1 MGRYVTANIS
11 TEGGA
16 GAPAR
21 AWSNIGIVGRSTGDA
36 TINTLYQLNSARE
49 AKALFG
55 SDSALYQS
63 CLILFDSGASTVFAV
78 PAEVTAQT
86 QETFDG
92 DDLTTEFELTGG
104 IPAQPLDSVVVGG
117 TPLVEGTDFEVDYGN
132 AKVIFGT
139 APVTGTDNIEIDFS
153 LHTSTQFED
162 ALEVLEENLTI
173 NVVLGAMIN
182 DPTLLGLIKDHCT
195 NMAGLSNRTACYMA
209 KKDQSDETELTTLT
223 ASLSGYKNWLIAHKS
238 LKDAAASLCGRIA
251 SLKPWDSLVMKDLTG
266 LEQTSFFN
274 TTEQGILDSLNI
286 IFTDDPP
293 KDNRNA
299 TVCSS
304 SFTLD
309 TTGNLARVDRVRT
322 LLYCADT
329 VEYGLNT
336 PNVIGTLKMNL
347 NGLEQLNFFIQALLN
362 PLVRANA
369 INGYVIDNPAYT
381 LFAKQDPTPA
391 DVIAKKALQATPR
404 LEGAN
409 SLLIGIDYSGAIEYI
424 EFEISLNGG

>member
-1 MGRYVTANIS
+1 MGRYVTAIIS

-16 GAPAR
+16 GAAAR

-36 TINTLYQLNSARE
+36 TVNTLYQLNSARE
-49 AKALFG
+49 AKAIFG

-86 QETFDG
+86 QETFSG
-92 DDLTTEFELTGG
+92 DDSTTEFTLAGG
-104 IPAQPLDSVVVGG
+104 IPAQPLDSVTVGG
-117 TPLVEGTDFEVDYGN
+117 SPLIEGTDFEVDYGN
-132 AKVIFGT
+132 KKVIFGT
-139 APVTGTDNIEIDFS
+139 APITGVNNIAIDFS

-162 ALEVLEENLTI
+162 ALEILEENLTI
-173 NVVLGAMIN
+173 NVVMGAMIN
-182 DPTLLGLIKDHCT
+182 DTPLLQKIKDHCT

-209 KKDQSDETELTTLT
+209 KKDQSDETELTTL
-223 ASLSGYKNWLIAHKS
+223 ASALEGYKNWVLCHKS
-238 LKDAAASLCGRIA
+238 LKDGAASLCGRIA
-251 SLKPWDSLVMKDLTG
+251 ALKPWDSLVMKDLVG

-274 TTEQGILDSLNI
+274 TTEQGIIDSVNM

-293 KDNRNA
+293 KDGRNA

-309 TTGNLARVDRVRT
+309 TTGNLSRVDRVRT
-322 LLYCADT
+322 LFYCSDT

-347 NGLEQLNFFIQALLN
+347 NGLEQLNFFIQSLLN
-362 PLVRANA
+362 PLVRSSA
-369 INGYVIDNPAYT
+369 IDGYTIDNPAYT

-391 DVIAKKALQATPR
+391 DEIAKEALQTTPR
-404 LEGAN
+404 LEGQY
-409 SLLIGIDYSGAIEYI
+409 SLLIGIDYSGAMEYI
-424 EFEISLNGG
+424 EFEISLGGG